1 MKKSGIFSQSQPKS
15 VSASEPSGVE
25 KAKTIL
31 FKVNSTIN
39 LICVWI
45 FRLRKFVMAAPV
57 VYFALKLAAYN
68 MEHLPQQVGLDL
80 QTTGEFAITISRE
93 LAVIG
98 PLGLTLGCLL
108 MMFFSRKAMYPWAIS
123 IFTLTLPLL
132 LLVSNL
138 YPW

>member
-15 VSASEPSGVE
+15 VSESEPSGVE

-68 MEHLPQQVGLDL
+68 MEHLPQ
-80 QTTGEFAITISRE
+80 
-93 LAVIG
+93 
-98 PLGLTLGCLL
+98 
-108 MMFFSRKAMYPWAIS
+108 
-123 IFTLTLPLL
+123 
-132 LLVSNL
+132 
-138 YPW
+138 